1 LCGDQMLAVMGLEV
15 VGAKLYVVHAPHVT
29 VFTLDAEGRAKER
42 KELFS
47 DLGPP
52 VAGVPSFNDHIP
64 SGIRMG
70 MDGWLYVSIGDK
82 GIPKMTRKEKDQGS
96 THVAEGRE
104 RRAKEGNHI
113 SLEG

>member
-1 LCGDQMLAVMGLEV
+1 MLLALRLDE
-15 VGAKLYVVHAPHVT
+15 
-29 VFTLDAEGRAKER
+29 VFTLDAEGKAKER

-70 MDGWLYVSIGDK
+70 MDGWLYVSIGVK
-82 GIPKMTRKEKDQGS
+82 GIPKMDR
-96 THVAEGRE
+96 VAIPLRDTDLG
-104 RRAKEGNHI
+104 
-113 SLEG
+113 